1 VIRKAL
7 GRVRALDRNIWLP
20 PVVMV
25 LVILVAAVLMRGS
38 KLSEFVY
45 KLF

>member
-1 VIRKAL
+1 VIRKTIS
-7 GRVRALDRNIWLP
+7 RVRALDRNIWLP

-25 LVILVAAVLMRGS
+25 LVILVAAVLLRGS